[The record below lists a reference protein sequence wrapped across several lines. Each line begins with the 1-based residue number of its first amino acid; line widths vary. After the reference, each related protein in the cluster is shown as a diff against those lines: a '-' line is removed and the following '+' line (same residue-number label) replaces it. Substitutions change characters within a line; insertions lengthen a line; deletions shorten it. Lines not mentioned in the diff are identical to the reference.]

1 MIKLD
6 KKKIL
11 ELQKNRDPY
20 LMIDYVDELIPGVS
34 ANGYKDLK
42 NDEWFF
48 KVHWEGD
55 PNMPGMLQIE
65 ALVQMSALAILAL
78 PGNEGKVMYLT
89 SATNLK
95 FIKKITPNKRLYIKT
110 KVVSFNRG
118 IAKCTGSGH
127 LDNEL
132 ACKAEFNLI
141 LPNEIEKY
149 KIKQT

>member
-65 ALVQMSALAILAL
+65 ALVQMSALAILVL

-95 FIKKITPNKRLYIKT
+95 FVKKITPNKRFYIKT
-110 KVVSFNRG
+110 K
-118 IAKCTGSGH
+118 
-127 LDNEL
+127 
-132 ACKAEFNLI
+132 
-141 LPNEIEKY
+141 
-149 KIKQT
+149 

>member
-118 IAKCTGSGH
+118 IANSRAEGKV
-127 LDNEL
+127 DDEL
-132 ACKAEFNLI
+132 AVKAEFSLV
-141 LPNEIEKY
+141 LPNEIKKY
-149 KIKQT
+149 I